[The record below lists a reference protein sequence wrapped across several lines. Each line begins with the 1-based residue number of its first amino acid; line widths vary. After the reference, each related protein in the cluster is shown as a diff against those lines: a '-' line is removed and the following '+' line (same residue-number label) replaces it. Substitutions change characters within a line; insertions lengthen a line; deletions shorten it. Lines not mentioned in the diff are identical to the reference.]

1 MSRDHLA
8 LTQHLLLFLLVYADS
23 AYSQVHYYITPSLN
37 VPCPQDHCL
46 TLSQF
51 AADSTSYLGNE
62 TNISL
67 SFLPGNHSLDRELS
81 LSQADNFSM
90 AKDREGSGT
99 VFVECDSQS
108 GRFNVSE
115 TTFATVQCLHFIGC
129 GGNRVSQVE
138 QFIVEDTIFQGVE
151 GRGTAL
157 VLNEVSDAS
166 IVRSLFHSN
175 THSSTFENHN
185 ISPYAS
191 DQDIL
196 NYLYLNRNASLAVDG
211 ALYAAFSNVSIVSS
225 QFTHNTAE
233 IGGALFAHRSSLHV
247 VGSTYSY
254 NRGRFGGVMIT
265 SESSVN
271 IDNCSFSKNA
281 AEIIGGVMITYKS
294 FTITSSTFTNNSATS
309 SGGVMF
315 TFSRSFTITSSTFTN
330 NSATDG
336 GGVISTSGGSFTVTS
351 STFTNNSATSSGVMF
366 TSSGSFTIT
375 SSTFTNN
382 VNSAI
387 TFG

>member
-1 MSRDHLA
+1 MSYFF
-8 LTQHLLLFLLVYADS
+8 TQYLLLFLLVYADS

-37 VPCPQDHCL
+37 VSRPQDPCL

-51 AADSTSYLGNE
+51 AADSNSYLGNE

-90 AKDREGSGT
+90 AKDIRGSGT

-108 GRFNVSE
+108 GRFNISE

-157 VLNEVSDAS
+157 VLNEVSAAS

-175 THSSTFENHN
+175 THSSTFENHD
-185 ISPYAS
+185 ISPHAS
-191 DQDIL
+191 NQDML
-196 NYLYLNRNASLAVDG
+196 NYLYLNRNASLAVGG
-211 ALYAAFSNVSIVSS
+211 ALYTAFSNVSIDSS
-225 QFTHNTAE
+225 QFTHNTAV
-233 IGGALFAHRSSLHV
+233 IGGALFADRSSLHV

-254 NRGRFGGVMIT
+254 NRGSFGGVMIT

-271 IDNCSFSKNA
+271 IDNSNFSKNA
-281 AEIIGGVMITYKS
+281 AEIIGGVMITYRDSFSISGSS
-294 FTITSSTFTNNSATS
+294 FTNNSATCFGGVMYTFDGSFNITSSTFTNNSAS
-309 SGGVMF
+309 DGGVMD
-315 TFSRSFTITSSTFTN
+315 TS
-330 NSATDG
+330 D
-336 GGVISTSGGSFTVTS
+336 
-351 STFTNNSATSSGVMF
+351 
-366 TSSGSFTIT
+366 GSFTIT
-375 SSTFTNN
+375 SSRGVPRILVRGFLIVMKDTARKARGENFQNH
-382 VNSAI
+382 AH
-387 TFG
+387 